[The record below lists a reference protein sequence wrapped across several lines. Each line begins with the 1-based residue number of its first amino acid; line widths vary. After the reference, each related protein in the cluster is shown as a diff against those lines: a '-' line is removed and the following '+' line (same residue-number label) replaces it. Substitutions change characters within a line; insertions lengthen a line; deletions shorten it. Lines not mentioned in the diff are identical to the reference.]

1 MKQFPLFKLCIIYSF
16 FAGLAAYRVIG
27 RKMLQ
32 AFVNMI
38 KFPQELSLFNLVNEV
53 RYQQELSKSIQNSE
67 QGFCAA
73 ETEMIHF
80 AFKCF
85 SVMHQTAAMEENDR
99 RREADRQVFYK
110 CLTWSEV
117 LPTILLF
124 LISFYFPYSVH
135 LSFGKA
141 SFSRTGIGSP
151 WFLCY
156 KEYRTCLMLK
166 VREALY
172 KCHTL
177 SAVLTSLLE
186 YFSEV

>member
-1 MKQFPLFKLCIIYSF
+1 
-16 FAGLAAYRVIG
+16 
-27 RKMLQ
+27 MLQ

-38 KFPQELSLFNLVNEV
+38 KFPQELSLLNLVSEV

-135 LSFGKA
+135 LSFERQTEEMEENIRPRDYVPRSDWRMNSKA
-141 SFSRTGIGSP
+141 FTILNTR
-151 WFLCY
+151 
-156 KEYRTCLMLK
+156 
-166 VREALY
+166 
-172 KCHTL
+172 
-177 SAVLTSLLE
+177 
-186 YFSEV
+186 

>member
-1 MKQFPLFKLCIIYSF
+1 MYSF
-16 FAGLAAYRVIG
+16 SAGLAAYRVIG

-38 KFPQELSLFNLVNEV
+38 KFPQELSLLNLVSEV
-53 RYQQELSKSIQNSE
+53 RYQELSKSIQNSE
-67 QGFCAA
+67 QGFVPPRLKWC
-73 ETEMIHF
+73 ILHS
-80 AFKCF
+80 
-85 SVMHQTAAMEENDR
+85 SVFRSCIKRLLYMEEDDR

-135 LSFGKA
+135 LSFEKA
-141 SFSRTGIGSP
+141 SFSRTGIGSS

-172 KCHTL
+172 KCHTI
-177 SAVLTSLLE
+177 SAVLTSLVE
-186 YFSEV
+186 YFSKV

>member
-1 MKQFPLFKLCIIYSF
+1 
-16 FAGLAAYRVIG
+16 
-27 RKMLQ
+27 MLY

-38 KFPQELSLFNLVNEV
+38 KFPQELSLLNLVSEV
-53 RYQQELSKSIQNSE
+53 RYQQELSKSLQNSE

-99 RREADRQVFYK
+99 RREAD
-110 CLTWSEV
+110 
-117 LPTILLF
+117 
-124 LISFYFPYSVH
+124 SVH
-135 LSFGKA
+135 LSFEKA

-166 VREALY
+166 GV
-172 KCHTL
+172 TDI
-177 SAVLTSLLE
+177 SI
-186 YFSEV
+186 